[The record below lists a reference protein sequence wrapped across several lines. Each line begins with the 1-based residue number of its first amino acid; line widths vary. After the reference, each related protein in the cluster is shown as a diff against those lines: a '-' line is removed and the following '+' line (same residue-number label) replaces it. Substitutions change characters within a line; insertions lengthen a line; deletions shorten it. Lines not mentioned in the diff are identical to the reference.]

1 MWWIFAAIGAI
12 LAQIGHLPPRLGGAR
27 AAVPV
32 RPDRDHLPVRV
43 HQIQRPEPAAQRFE
57 HEVDFSVA
65 WRDSEV
71 RSALV
76 LSLKVVRDDHRVL
89 RLGQQLPEVNVVVVA
104 LLIFTVIPVYFAARL
119 TGSGAVSRGSTAA
132 ELTAA

>member
-1 MWWIFAAIGAI
+1 VVLVLLFLFVPIAIICLYAFNKPNVQSRPLSGLSTKWI
-12 LAQIGHLPPRLGGAR
+12 
-27 AAVPV
+27 
-32 RPDRDHLPVRV
+32 
-43 HQIQRPEPAAQRFE
+43 
-57 HEVDFSVA
+57 SVA
-65 WRDSEV
+65 WKDSEV

-104 LLIFTVIPVYFAARL
+104 VLIFTVIPVYFAARL

>member
-12 LAQIGHLPPRLGGAR
+12 LAQIVMFLRVW
-27 AAVPV
+27 AVPV
-32 RPDRDHLPVRV
+32 LLFLFVPIAIICLYAFNKPNVQSRPLSGLSTKW
-43 HQIQRPEPAAQRFE
+43 I
-57 HEVDFSVA
+57 SVA
-65 WRDSEV
+65 WKDSEV

-104 LLIFTVIPVYFAARL
+104 VLIFTVIPVYFAARL

-132 ELTAA
+132 LLTAA

>member
-12 LAQIGHLPPRLGGAR
+12 LAQIVMFLRVW
-27 AAVPV
+27 AVPV
-32 RPDRDHLPVRV
+32 LLFLFVPIAIICLYAFNKPNVQSRPLSGLSTKW
-43 HQIQRPEPAAQRFE
+43 I
-57 HEVDFSVA
+57 SVA
-65 WRDSEV
+65 WKDSEV

>member
-12 LAQIGHLPPRLGGAR
+12 LAQIVMFLRVW
-27 AAVPV
+27 AVPV
-32 RPDRDHLPVRV
+32 LLFLFVPIAIICLYAFNKPNVQSRPLSGLSTKW
-43 HQIQRPEPAAQRFE
+43 I
-57 HEVDFSVA
+57 SVA
-65 WRDSEV
+65 WKDSEV

-132 ELTAA
+132 LLTAA

>member
-27 AAVPV
+27 AALRFVPIAIICLYAFTKSNV
-32 RPDRDHLPVRV
+32 QSRPLSGLSTKW
-43 HQIQRPEPAAQRFE
+43 I
-57 HEVDFSVA
+57 SVA
-65 WRDSEV
+65 WKDSEV

-104 LLIFTVIPVYFAARL
+104 VLIFTVIPVYFAARL
-119 TGSGAVSRGSTAA
+119 TGSGAVSRGSTSAL
-132 ELTAA
+132 LTAA

>member
-12 LAQIGHLPPRLGGAR
+12 LAQIVMFLRVW
-27 AAVPV
+27 AVPV
-32 RPDRDHLPVRV
+32 LLFLFVPIAIICLYAFNKPNVQSRPLSGLSTKW
-43 HQIQRPEPAAQRFE
+43 I
-57 HEVDFSVA
+57 SVA
-65 WRDSEV
+65 WKDSEV

-119 TGSGAVSRGSTAA
+119 TGSGAVSRGSTSAL
-132 ELTAA
+132 LTAA